1 MKQVRTFIFIAILAL
16 GTFAVNAQN
25 KIAHISTDQLISLMP
40 ETKALDAKL
49 EKMSKTYENELK
61 SAQSKLEA
69 KLKKYDAEAASQTEE
84 ENGKRSM
91 EVQSERQKLMQAMQA
106 AREDIAKK
114 RNEGLKPILE
124 KAQKA
129 IDEVAKAQGFD
140 YVLESSTLVIA
151 KGKDLLNDVK
161 SKLGIK

>member
-1 MKQVRTFIFIAILAL
+1 MKQVRTFIFIAVLAL
-16 GTFAVNAQN
+16 GTISASAQS

-40 ETKALDAKL
+40 ETKALNAKL

-61 SAQSKLEA
+61 AAQNKLEA
-69 KLKKYDAEAASQTEE
+69 KLKKYEAEAPSQTED
-84 ENGKRSM
+84 ENNKRSM
-91 EVQSERQKLMQAMQA
+91 EVQGERQKLMQAMQA

-114 RNEGLKPILE
+114 RNDELKPILE

-129 IDEVAKAQGFD
+129 IDEVAKSQGYD
-140 YVLESSTLVIA
+140 YVLEASTLVRA

-161 SKLGIK
+161 AKLGI